1 MKAPQPPLQY
11 LLTSSETCLEGFE
24 NARHNQIA
32 NVRKEIHQAIDDLVS
47 AESDARISRW
57 ILDRRRAQSGFA
69 FPEIETARSS
79 EGNARPLFGDA
90 TFGSSNQNLQTSHS
104 LPSADEE
111 TSNHKPSRR
120 ASLRKRAEQLP
131 LVAPAPEVPPARP
144 GIQQN
149 ASAIAS
155 EQNCASPRSAAA
167 FALQSLE
174 ERLARS
180 GFLFRAPS
188 PRQLVKRESLTFSA
202 GTPSTSR
209 ATLCPSAGKITTEQV
224 PAKHSERQPDE
235 HPTPSRSRNVIPM
248 IIRRKT
254 STFQNSEPG
263 KLAPSKNAARGVP
276 PRLHSSRTKS
286 GPFRSAH
293 RIA

>member
-120 ASLRKRAEQLP
+120 ASLRKRAEQYRSSLQRRKFRLP
-131 LVAPAPEVPPARP
+131 VR
-144 GIQQN
+144 
-149 ASAIAS
+149 ASS
-155 EQNCASPRSAAA
+155 KTLPRS
-167 FALQSLE
+167 
-174 ERLARS
+174 RPNKT
-180 GFLFRAPS
+180 APLRDP
-188 PRQLVKRESLTFSA
+188 PR
-202 GTPSTSR
+202 
-209 ATLCPSAGKITTEQV
+209 
-224 PAKHSERQPDE
+224 
-235 HPTPSRSRNVIPM
+235 PSRCSR
-248 IIRRKT
+248 
-254 STFQNSEPG
+254 
-263 KLAPSKNAARGVP
+263 SK
-276 PRLHSSRTKS
+276 
-286 GPFRSAH
+286 SA
-293 RIA
+293 